1 MSERQLQFRVGLF
14 VIVATIVGIGL
25 TFQFGKLERYMQ
37 PRYLLAIHFA
47 EISGIQPGTP
57 VRQSGIPIG
66 IVKDV
71 TIDREQGKVFVLVE
85 IRSNHQIAKDSRA
98 RIVTSLLGEAH
109 IDFTLGM
116 SSEFYTEGD
125 VLEGKIPQDPLAIV
139 QRLESRLDNTLEVFE
154 QTSQE
159 WKTVG
164 QNLNSLI
171 ATNRGSLDQM
181 IEQAATAL
189 NGLTVTMQKA
199 STTLDIANKI
209 VADPELQASIKQ
221 SMTALPRMMQQTEA
235 LIQQTQQTIAA
246 TKTAVNTLGDTMEN
260 LRVATQPLA
269 ENSNQLITK
278 FDVGLTQLNHT
289 LAQLDKFS
297 TQLNEGDGSLQRL
310 ASDPQLYRNLQLS
323 SASLAALL
331 SNIEPIVQDMRVFS
345 DKVARHPELLGVSGY
360 LKGSSGIKRAP
371 GSIQPASSYAPATLN
386 SRPQPLPP
394 RNASQTGNS
403 MNLRI
408 KR

>member
-14 VIVATIVGIGL
+14 VIVATVIGVGL
-25 TFQFGKLERYMQ
+25 TFQFGKLERYLQ

-66 IVKDV
+66 VVKDV
-71 TIDREQGKVFVLVE
+71 TIDRGQGKVFVLVE
-85 IRSNHQIAKDSRA
+85 IRSDHKISRDSHA
-98 RIVTSLLGEAH
+98 QIVTSLLGEAH
-109 IDFTLGM
+109 IEFTLGV
-116 SSEFYTEGD
+116 SADYYAQGD
-125 VLEGKIPQDPLAIV
+125 VLEGQMPQDPFAVV
-139 QRLESRLDNTLEVFE
+139 QRLESRLDNTLKVFE

-159 WKTVG
+159 WKSVG
-164 QNLNSLI
+164 HNLNTLI
-171 ATNRGSLDQM
+171 MTERGSLDQM

-199 STTLDIANKI
+199 STTLDTANRI
-209 VADPELQASIKQ
+209 VADPQLQRSIKQ
-221 SMTALPRMMQQTEA
+221 SMTALPRMMQQTEE
-235 LIQQTQQTIAA
+235 LIQETKQTIAA
-246 TKTAVNTLGDTMEN
+246 TKTAVNTLSDTMEN

-269 ENSNQLITK
+269 NHSNQLVTK
-278 FDVGLTQLNHT
+278 FDLGMNQLNHT

-310 ASDPQLYRNLQLS
+310 ATDPQLYRNLQLS
-323 SASLAALL
+323 SASLASLL
-331 SNIEPIVQDMRVFS
+331 SNLEPIVQDMRVFS
-345 DKVARHPELLGVSGY
+345 DKIARHPELLGVSGY
-360 LKGSSGIKRAP
+360 LRGSNGLKGTP
-371 GSIQPASSYAPATLN
+371 QTIQPASSYAPARLQ
-386 SRPQPLPP
+386 SQPQPLPR
-394 RNASQTGNS
+394 RNASQSGNS

>member
-14 VIVATIVGIGL
+14 VIVATIIGVGL

-37 PRYLLAIHFA
+37 PRYLLAIHFT
-47 EISGIQPGTP
+47 EISGIQAGTP

-66 IVKDV
+66 TVKDV
-71 TIDREQGKVFVLVE
+71 TIDREEGKVFVLVE
-85 IRSNHQIAKDSRA
+85 IRSDHLIAKDSNA
-98 RIVTSLLGEAH
+98 HIVTSLLGEAH

-116 SSEFYTEGD
+116 SSEFYAEGD
-125 VLEGKIPQDPLAIV
+125 VLKGKIPQDPLAIV

-159 WKTVG
+159 WKAVG
-164 QNLNSLI
+164 HNLNSLI
-171 ATNRGSLDQM
+171 TTKQGSLDQM

-199 STTLDIANKI
+199 STTLDVANKI

-278 FDVGLTQLNHT
+278 FDVGMTQLNHT
-289 LAQLDKFS
+289 LSQLDKFS

-310 ASDPQLYRNLQLS
+310 ATDPQLYRNMQLS

-331 SNIEPIVQDMRVFS
+331 SNLEPIVKDMRVFS

-360 LKGSSGIKRAP
+360 LKGSNGLKGGPNA
-371 GSIQPASSYAPATLN
+371 IQPASSYAPARLN
-386 SRPQPLPP
+386 SQPQPLPP